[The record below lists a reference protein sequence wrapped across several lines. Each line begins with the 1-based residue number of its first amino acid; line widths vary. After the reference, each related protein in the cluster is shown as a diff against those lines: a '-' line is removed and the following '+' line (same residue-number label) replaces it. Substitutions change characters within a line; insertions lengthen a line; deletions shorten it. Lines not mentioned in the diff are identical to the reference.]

1 MARILLVDDDP
12 AVTNVMRL
20 FLEAAGHQVNVANGV
35 HAGKTAIEHGTHEL
49 YVFDLNM
56 PDGRGFDLIRFV
68 RETLQRKTPV
78 LVLSGQKQEAS
89 VLQALELGA
98 DDFVRKPFSPREVV
112 ARIGRMVS
120 R

>member
-12 AVTNVMRL
+12 AVTNVLKL
-20 FLEAAGHQVNVANGV
+20 FLEAAGHQVDVAPGV
-35 HAGKTAIEHGTHEL
+35 VEGKRLVSTLAHNL

-56 PDGRGFDLIRFV
+56 PDGRGFDLIRHV
-68 RETLQRKTPV
+68 RETMQSKTPV
-78 LVLSGQKQEAS
+78 LVLSGQKQESS

-112 ARIGRMVS
+112 ARIVRMV